1 MAENF
6 STINDRQQTK
16 IPESSENAMTDTKT
30 PTPRCIIFKLQEVKE
45 KILLKKKKKLKDKK
59 LPCLYERRVRIT
71 LDFSSETMQRR
82 RDWSKIFEC

>member
-30 PTPRCIIFKLQEVKE
+30 PTPRCIIFKL
-45 KILLKKKKKLKDKK
+45 
-59 LPCLYERRVRIT
+59 
-71 LDFSSETMQRR
+71 
-82 RDWSKIFEC
+82 